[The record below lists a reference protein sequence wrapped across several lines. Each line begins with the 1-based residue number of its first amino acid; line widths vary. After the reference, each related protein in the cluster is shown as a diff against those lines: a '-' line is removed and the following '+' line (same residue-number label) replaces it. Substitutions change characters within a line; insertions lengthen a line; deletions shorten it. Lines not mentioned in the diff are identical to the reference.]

1 MNRIDVKRYTR
12 DTRYRFDDV
21 THDDVI
27 ICIKYYEMHHY

>member
-21 THDDVI
+21 I